1 MAQSKFRI
9 SFIYASYRGPMIPWI
24 RLGENK
30 NLRMQIRYLG
40 LENTS
45 WIRKYHKYD
54 EMVQMDRKIRNCDIF
69 SAECKK
75 LDGNA

>member
-30 NLRMQIRYLG
+30 NLRMQIRF
-40 LENTS
+40 
-45 WIRKYHKYD
+45 RKYELDK
-54 EMVQMDRKIRNCDIF
+54 KI
-69 SAECKK
+69 S
-75 LDGNA
+75 